1 MGNVLPLPRMCKETR
16 VVDATV
22 AGAAKMVKRKERPA
36 ATMDT
41 VARADQYGVEEA
53 KEVAW
58 PECRVEDGG
67 VRLKVLMTRKEAA
80 EFMARLEEQAA
91 AESESR
97 NGEVLAGG
105 VLSPPCE
112 VAWRPRLATIPETC

>member
-16 VVDATV
+16 VMDATV
-22 AGAAKMVKRKERPA
+22 AGAAKMVRRKERPGA
-36 ATMDT
+36 AKD
-41 VARADQYGVEEA
+41 VVKE

-58 PECRVEDGG
+58 PECRAEDGG
-67 VRLKVLMTRKEAA
+67 VRLKVLMTRREAA

-97 NGEVLAGG
+97 TGEVLAGS
-105 VLSPPCE
+105 VLSPPFE
-112 VAWRPRLATIPETC
+112 VAWRPRLATIPETY